1 MTFVLTSDPV
11 LSVSD
16 ARALLG
22 IQTDQEAILIVNALS
37 AKLKRYTGRV
47 QINQNTT
54 TAIVEKIIPY
64 AGDKLYL
71 HAPIWTGTAF
81 TISAALYSGGDLTDT
96 YTLADGELQYQTSD
110 NSSHILLV
118 AGQWPDDTLNGY
130 VQVTYK
136 GGWATV
142 PFDVVQGAL
151 MQARVDIRRM
161 QGEVGVTSRG
171 ALGESTQFQT
181 VGIVRECMD
190 LWEPYRILL

>member
-1 MTFVLTSDPV
+1 VTFVLTSDPV

-118 AGQWPDDTLNGY
+118 AGRWPDDTLNGY

-142 PFDVVQGAL
+142 PFDVIQGAL

>member
-1 MTFVLTSDPV
+1 VTFVLTSDPV

-54 TAIVEKIIPY
+54 TEIVEKIIPY

-71 HAPIWTGTAF
+71 HAPIWTGTGF
-81 TISAALYSGGDLTDT
+81 TISAAVYSGGDLTDT
-96 YTLADGELQYQTSD
+96 YTLADNELQYQTSD

-130 VQVTYK
+130 VEVTYK

-142 PFDVVQGAL
+142 PFDVIQGAL

-161 QGEVGVTSRG
+161 SGEVGVTSRG

>member
-1 MTFVLTSDPV
+1 VTFVLTSDPV